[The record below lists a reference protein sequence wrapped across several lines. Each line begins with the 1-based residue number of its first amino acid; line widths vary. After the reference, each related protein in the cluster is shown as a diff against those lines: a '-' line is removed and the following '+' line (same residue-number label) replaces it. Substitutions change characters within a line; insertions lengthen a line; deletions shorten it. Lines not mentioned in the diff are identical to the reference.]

1 MIDHILYNAAI
12 YTQNPAQPSASAIAI
27 HQGRIVAVGDD
38 DTIRQLATASTT
50 QTNLNG
56 RRVLPGLT
64 DAHLHWHAYSRK
76 LRSVDLVDVPTKAE
90 ALRRVAERA
99 AITAPSEWIFGIGW
113 RKDIWEGNQFPTVA
127 DLDAIVPDRLVYLVD
142 RSGHAAWVNSL
153 TLQKAHIHA
162 GLADPAGGGFV
173 RDAGGNPTGVLL
185 EAPAMRFVTEQMP
198 PETAP
203 LIADWM
209 RDAQQHALKIGL
221 TGFHDFDRPVC
232 LEALQLLREVGDLGL
247 RVVKQINVPYIEHA
261 YHLGIRS
268 GFGDEWIRIGGLK
281 IFSDGALG
289 PQTALMVEPYAG
301 SDNYG
306 IAVTD
311 KEEMHELVSKASR
324 HGLLSTIHAIGDR
337 AVHDVLDVFEAVRAQ
352 EADQGIPR
360 TARRHRI
367 EHVQITLA
375 SDASR
380 LAQLDLIAS
389 MQPIHTTSDYEMV
402 DRYWGERGVHS
413 YALRTQLAAGARLA
427 LGSDAPLD
435 DIDPWAGIHAAVTR
449 RRADGS
455 PGSDGWYPAQK
466 LTLAEAIHGYTLGPA
481 YAAMQEHQLGMLAPH
496 YLADLIVLD
505 RDIFA
510 QEDPME
516 ILSIK
521 VLGTMVGGIWRYQE
535 FE

>member
-1 MIDHILYNAAI
+1 MIDHILYNAVI
-12 YTQNPAQPSASAIAI
+12 YTQNLAQPIASALAI
-27 HQGRIVAVGDD
+27 YQGRIVAVGDD
-38 DTIRQLATASTT
+38 HTIRQLATPTTT
-50 QTNLNG
+50 QTNLHG
-56 RRVLPGLT
+56 RCVLPGLT

-76 LRSVDLVDVPTKAE
+76 LRAVDLVDVPSKAE

-99 AITAPSEWIFGIGW
+99 AITAPDEWIFGIGW
-113 RKDIWEGNQFPTVA
+113 RKDIWEGNQFPTAA
-127 DLDAIVPDRLVYLVD
+127 DLDGVVPNRLIYLVD

-153 TLQKAHIHA
+153 TLQKAHIH
-162 GLADPAGGGFV
+162 GNIADPAGGGFM
-173 RDAGGNPTGVLL
+173 RDALGNPTGVLL
-185 EAPAMRFVTEQMP
+185 EMPAMRLVSEQMP
-198 PETAP
+198 RETAP

-209 RDAQQHALKIGL
+209 HDAQQQALKMGL
-221 TGFHDFDRPVC
+221 TGFHDFDRPLC
-232 LEALQLLREVGDLGL
+232 LAALQLLREAGELNL

-261 YHLGIRS
+261 YQLGLRS
-268 GFGDEWIRIGGLK
+268 GFGDDWIRIGGLK

-311 KEEMHELVSKASR
+311 KEEMYELVSKASY
-324 HGLLSTIHAIGDR
+324 HGLFSTIHAIGDR

-352 EADQGIPR
+352 EAEQGIPR
-360 TARRHRI
+360 SARRHRI

-375 SDASR
+375 DDAPR

-389 MQPIHTTSDYEMV
+389 MQPIHATSDYEMV
-402 DRYWGERGVHS
+402 DRYWGERGVYG

-435 DIDPWAGIHAAVTR
+435 DINPWAGIHAAVTR
-449 RRADGS
+449 RRADGL
-455 PGSDGWYPAQK
+455 PGPDGWYPAQK
-466 LTLAEAIHGYTLGPA
+466 LTLSEAIHGYTLGPA
-481 YAAMQEHQLGMLAPH
+481 YAAMQEHQLGMLASN

-505 RDIFA
+505 HDIFTL
-510 QEDPME
+510 EDPME
-516 ILSIK
+516 ILRIK
-521 VLGTMVGGIWRYQE
+521 VLGTMVGGVWRYQE